1 MKKITYVCAISI
13 LSLSLIGCTSTS
25 TTDNTP
31 KTKQEHTKNAIQLNS
46 ANITDIE
53 MLKTTNNNVSKS
65 QTDNEEMI
73 KSIVSAVQNGTP
85 KTITLDQ
92 NKKQSAHSTIT
103 VTYKDDS
110 KEEFLVWVDNTEQ
123 ITIAKNEK
131 KDKVEGVIVNI
142 KDAKMMKDF
151 FKNEKA

>member
-1 MKKITYVCAISI
+1 MKKTISI
-13 LSLSLIGCTSTS
+13 CALTALSFTLIGCTNTS
-25 TTDNTP
+25 TTD
-31 KTKQEHTKNAIQLNS
+31 KASQVKQERTQHTFQLNS
-46 ANITDIE
+46 ANISDIE
-53 MLKTTNNNVSKS
+53 ILKTTNHTTSKS

-92 NKKQSAHSTIT
+92 KKKESAHSTIT

-110 KEEFLVWVDNTEQ
+110 KEEFLVWVDNKEQ

-131 KDKVEGVIVNI
+131 KDKVDSVLVNI
-142 KDAKMMKDF
+142 KNAKMMKDF
-151 FKNEKA
+151 F